1 MPHIPVYGK
10 RKLLKLNMV
19 SVCTWHEIR
28 LGNDKLCMSVKKRVA
43 GLRGCLNKPNRSVK
57 HVYIPDCSHSEWLL
71 CPSCPF
77 AGHLNTYSL

>member
-19 SVCTWHEIR
+19 SVCTRHEIR

-43 GLRGCLNKPNRSVK
+43 GLRGCLNKRNR
-57 HVYIPDCSHSEWLL
+57 LL
-71 CPSCPF
+71 SMF
-77 AGHLNTYSL
+77 TFLIALNGFYAHLVPLQGT